1 MKTSIFAFR
10 LSPRLQPSV
19 WAERISPIVALVLT
33 VALAA
38 LLFSLQG
45 AAPVAGVVSL
55 VFTPVST
62 VAGISE
68 VLLKACPLCITALGL
83 AVSFRANV
91 NNIGAEGQVI
101 LGGIGATAV
110 ALYLPSDITAWLA
123 IPAVLLSGMVGG
135 MTWAGIPAFLRTKF
149 KANETLTSLLLVYVA
164 VQALSW
170 LTNGPWRDPA
180 GMNFP
185 ETALFNSNVTLPKLV
200 DIGWSFWEGTRVNIT
215 LFVAFF
221 AALVTHL
228 FIDKSRIGYE
238 LLVAGQ
244 SAKAAAYA
252 GVSSKL
258 AVWVAFLYSGAA
270 AGLAGAVEVTGSLGQ
285 LQAGW
290 TPGYGFTAIVAA
302 FLGRLR
308 PIPIGMSAILLAL
321 IDSGG
326 LNLQMEL
333 GLPAAMSSLIQG
345 VLLLS
350 ILGVDLFVR
359 YGINRNE

>member
-135 MTWAGIPAFLRTKF
+135 MTWAGIPA
-149 KANETLTSLLLVYVA
+149 
-164 VQALSW
+164 
-170 LTNGPWRDPA
+170 
-180 GMNFP
+180 
-185 ETALFNSNVTLPKLV
+185 
-200 DIGWSFWEGTRVNIT
+200 
-215 LFVAFF
+215 
-221 AALVTHL
+221 
-228 FIDKSRIGYE
+228 
-238 LLVAGQ
+238 
-244 SAKAAAYA
+244 
-252 GVSSKL
+252 
-258 AVWVAFLYSGAA
+258 
-270 AGLAGAVEVTGSLGQ
+270 
-285 LQAGW
+285 
-290 TPGYGFTAIVAA
+290 
-302 FLGRLR
+302 
-308 PIPIGMSAILLAL
+308 
-321 IDSGG
+321 
-326 LNLQMEL
+326 
-333 GLPAAMSSLIQG
+333 
-345 VLLLS
+345 
-350 ILGVDLFVR
+350 
-359 YGINRNE
+359 